1 MTAGTEGFGE
11 DLATESTEDLTE
23 ELEEDLAAM
32 GVAPE
37 PWLVVIDPQTL
48 FADPAASPWGSP
60 MFADVV
66 VTIRRLVDAHPGRVV
81 ITRFVADEEPTG
93 SWVPYYRE
101 WPFAQVPD
109 ADPLYAV
116 VPELADVDALVVTEP
131 TFGKWRDML
140 QAVVG
145 ETPHLRLAG
154 VATDCC
160 VIATALPAADDGAFV
175 EVVTD
180 ACAGSTPE
188 NHALALQQMALF
200 APQVTQVTAAQVLD
214 PS

>member
-1 MTAGTEGFGE
+1 M
-11 DLATESTEDLTE
+11 STDDVTPEPTDAQADE
-23 ELEEDLAAM
+23 RAFDDGAAAM

-37 PWLVVIDPQTL
+37 PWLVVIDPQAI
-48 FADPAASPWGSP
+48 FASPEASEWGSA
-60 MFADVV
+60 MFAEVV
-66 VTIRRLVDAHPGRVV
+66 PTIRRLVDAHPGRVV

-109 ADPLYAV
+109 ADPLYAL

-131 TFGKWRDML
+131 TFGKWHDML

-180 ACAGSTPE
+180 ACAGSTPA
-188 NHALALQQMALF
+188 NHELALQQMALF
-200 APQVTQVTAAQVLD
+200 APQITQVTSGEVL
-214 PS
+214 SGR